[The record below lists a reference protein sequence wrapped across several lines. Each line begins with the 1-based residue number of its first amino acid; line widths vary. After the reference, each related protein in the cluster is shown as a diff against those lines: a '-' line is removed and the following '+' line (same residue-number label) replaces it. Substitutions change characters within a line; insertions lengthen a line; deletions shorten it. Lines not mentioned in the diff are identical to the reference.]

1 MTLLRKGSRGTEVA
15 RVQDAINRW
24 GELTQPELVVDG
36 IFGDNTRAAV
46 IEFQH
51 KSGLAAD
58 GIVGPNTTSALRPH
72 FRPGGPQ
79 FTPPRPGSPPVG
91 QRPPNPSNPPIAASG
106 DVVARVTSA
115 AVSAFSAWR
124 SSVTFFL
131 SISGSTAFGGPGC
144 ASGLN
149 VSGMILGSVSTAG
162 FSAEDHQLAQA
173 SAEAIGGCL
182 ANFQGSIRVPGLPWY
197 PAFAAWPG
205 PLAPPMPNIP
215 SPLASISNLGAIS
228 PGSIR
233 AAISQRL
240 GVGATPT
247 AVGKGAAIGNAV
259 GAHYMGVVL
268 SASVRNVMGKGPV
281 PTFSPP
287 TVPVGPVVGG
297 STIPTGGHI

>member
-15 RVQDAINRW
+15 RVQDAINLW

-51 KSGLAAD
+51 MSGLAAD
-58 GIVGPNTTSALRPH
+58 GIVGPNTMSALQPH
-72 FRPGGPQ
+72 FRPGGPRI
-79 FTPPRPGSPPVG
+79 TPPRPGSRRVG
-91 QRPPNPSNPPIAASG
+91 QRPPDPSNPPIAGSG

-124 SSVTFFL
+124 SSVTFSL
-131 SISGSTAFGGPGC
+131 SISGVTAFGGPGC

-162 FSAEDHQLAQA
+162 LSAEDRQVAQA

-205 PLAPPMPNIP
+205 PMAPPMPNIP
-215 SPLASISNLGAIS
+215 SPLVSISNIGAIA
-228 PGSIR
+228 PGAIG
-233 AAISQRL
+233 AAITQRL
-240 GVGATPT
+240 GGGATPT
-247 AVGKGAAIGNAV
+247 AVSKGAAIGAAV
-259 GAHYMGVVL
+259 GGHYMGVAM
-268 SASVRNVMGKGPV
+268 SASVRNVMGQGPV
-281 PTFSPP
+281 PTFAPP
-287 TVPVGPVVGG
+287 AVPVGPVVGG